1 VKELIGEREKMM
13 SFAQMV
19 KIEANAVWYLRN
31 MSVMLQYLKDL
42 ESFITDKI
50 SKGEIFDFD
59 IRDQYALLSEKS
71 LMLR

>member
-1 VKELIGEREKMM
+1 
-13 SFAQMV
+13 
-19 KIEANAVWYLRN
+19 VWYLRN